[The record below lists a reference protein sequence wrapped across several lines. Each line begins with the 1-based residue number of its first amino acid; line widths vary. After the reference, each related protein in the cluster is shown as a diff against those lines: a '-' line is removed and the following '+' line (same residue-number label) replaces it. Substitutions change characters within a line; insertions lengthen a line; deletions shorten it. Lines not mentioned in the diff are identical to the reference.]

1 MYLRQVDV
9 KNVRR
14 IKSLKVDFTEDDGEP
29 RMWTAIV
36 GDAGACKTTLL
47 QCIAMTAYGDDP
59 MFLNVGSSNRTFPR
73 RSGGVQAKAVSVE
86 ASYDVHLSRGLAK
99 LQSKVALSA
108 KKGLWKPTSKL
119 VFRPGVGE
127 VVESARHLQQVRQNR
142 IYEPEFF
149 VAAYGTA
156 RSALPN
162 RNHGK
167 NASIRTRVKH
177 LFTNDPDLLNMSLN
191 DDLCSSAWSRDTV
204 IPGYAEALR
213 EVVGVGDD
221 ALIPGV
227 DQFEVSTVVLDGDRK
242 DVLNYTFMY
251 HGERIPLV
259 DLPQSYQ
266 SLLTWV
272 FDLVGSILQ
281 NQKAPQSLAELRGL
295 VLVDGLDLAI
305 HPKLQPLLIP
315 RLRRLFPKLQFV
327 VTVTAPFTLSSLN
340 ADEIVQL
347 TIDEHGDVVQAPQGP
362 PPALMTAT
370 SLLESYFGACE
381 MYPNELGEVMSRYGY
396 LIGDPGRS
404 PKEDAEL
411 GKLQSILAERGVD
424 PGWEPVP
431 IDPELQRADPS
442 PACRRANIL

>member
-9 KNVRR
+9 KNVKR

-59 MFLNVGSSNRTFPR
+59 MFLNVGSRRTFPR
-73 RSGGVQAKAVSVE
+73 RSGGVQAKVVSVE
-86 ASYDVHLSRGLAK
+86 ASYDVYLSRGLAK

-119 VFRPGVGE
+119 VFHPGVGE
-127 VVESARHLQQVRQNR
+127 VVESVNHLQQVRQDR
-142 IYEPEFF
+142 TYEPGFFF
-149 VAAYGTA
+149 VAYGTA

-162 RNHGK
+162 RNHGR

-191 DDLCSSAWSRDTV
+191 DDLHGSAWSRDTV

-227 DQFEVSTVVLDGDRK
+227 DQFEVSTVVPDGDRK
-242 DVLNYTFMY
+242 DVLNHTFMC

-327 VTVTAPFTLSSLN
+327 VSVTSPLTLSSLK
-340 ADEIVQL
+340 AREIVRL
-347 TIDEHGDVVQAPQGP
+347 VHDKNGDVAQAPEGP

-370 SLLESYFGACE
+370 ALLEDYFGVHDT
-381 MYPNELGEVMSRYGY
+381 YPNELGEMMSRFGY
-396 LIGDPGRS
+396 LTGDPGRS
-404 PKEDAEL
+404 PKEDAEMYVL
-411 GKLQSILAERGVD
+411 RDKLAEVGLD
-424 PGWEPVP
+424 PHWEPVP
-431 IDPELQRADPS
+431 IDPELQRADRPT
-442 PACRRANIL
+442 